1 MEKAKV
7 NCSLLREEWSEMVD
21 YTKRYLNLVQVE
33 YQVLWWKFFNAVD
46 AQKLTNV
53 LSLVESQWPMVLLR
67 GSFLS

>member
-1 MEKAKV
+1 M

-21 YTKRYLNLVQVE
+21 YAKRYLNLVQVE
-33 YQVLWWKFFNAVD
+33 YQVLWWKLFNAVD